1 MKFGAVPP
9 AQAEGGIV
17 VHSIRKDGLVLKKGT
32 RVGKDEIA
40 ALNAAKIASITVAR
54 LEPEDISED
63 EAAADIAK
71 AVAGDGVR
79 VEDAFTGRSNLFAE
93 TAGLLVVDRASIDA
107 LNEVD
112 PDITLATL
120 DAFAPVV
127 PGKMLATV
135 KIIPFALGGA
145 ARDAAVEVATK
156 SKPLVRVAPY
166 TIKKVGIISTLLP
179 GLADKV
185 IEKTLQVTAD
195 RLAPAGAKIVAE
207 KRVPH

>member
-135 KIIPFALGGA
+135 KIIPYA
-145 ARDAAVEVATK
+145 
-156 SKPLVRVAPY
+156 
-166 TIKKVGIISTLLP
+166 
-179 GLADKV
+179 
-185 IEKTLQVTAD
+185 
-195 RLAPAGAKIVAE
+195 
-207 KRVPH
+207 